1 MVGGIDR
8 YFQIARC
15 FRDEDLRA
23 DRQPEFTQLDLE
35 MSFVEENDVVDLMES
50 LFTEMSHA
58 LTTKQ
63 VVSPFARLTY
73 QEAMTKYGSD
83 KPDLRY
89 GMASVDLSDVFAET
103 EFAVFREAVA
113 GGGLVRGVRVAGGA
127 AYSRRIIDELTDV
140 AKRAG
145 ARGLAWA
152 ALDAGEMRSSFVRF
166 LTEGERSAMVDRLE
180 AREGDLILA
189 VADRMP
195 VASVALGAVRTEVAR
210 REALADPD
218 VLSYARITEF
228 PLFEWDATG
237 NRWDAVH
244 HPFTS
249 PMDDDLPILEQSP
262 GDVRA
267 KAYDIVCNGWELGG
281 GSVRIHRRDIQ
292 ERIFALLG
300 HTAEQAN
307 ERFGHLLH
315 AFQFGAPP
323 HGGVAFGLDRVAAI
337 FADETNIREVIAFP
351 KNQSAA
357 DLLMNAPS
365 PVAEAQ
371 LADLH
376 IMLRPDVEP

>member
-1 MVGGIDR
+1 
-8 YFQIARC
+8 
-15 FRDEDLRA
+15 
-23 DRQPEFTQLDLE
+23 
-35 MSFVEENDVVDLMES
+35 
-50 LFTEMSHA
+50 
-58 LTTKQ
+58 
-63 VVSPFARLTY
+63 
-73 QEAMTKYGSD
+73 
-83 KPDLRY
+83 
-89 GMASVDLSDVFAET
+89 
-103 EFAVFREAVA
+103 
-113 GGGLVRGVRVAGGA
+113 
-127 AYSRRIIDELTDV
+127 
-140 AKRAG
+140 
-145 ARGLAWA
+145 
-152 ALDAGEMRSSFVRF
+152 
-166 LTEGERSAMVDRLE
+166 MVDRLE
-180 AREGDLILA
+180 AREGDLVLA

-218 VLSYARITEF
+218 VLAYARITEF
-228 PLFEWDATG
+228 PLFEWDAAG
-237 NRWDAVH
+237 NRWDSVH

-249 PMDDDLPILEQSP
+249 PMDDDLPILEQDP
-262 GDVRA
+262 GSVRA

-300 HTAEQAN
+300 HTTEQAN